1 MRSTNNTL
9 LPVSAWRLAFVLLAC
24 AAAACGERAR
34 LEPLPADAVVLAFGD
49 SLTYGTGA
57 GEDESYPAQLEQLIG
72 RRVVA
77 AGVPGE
83 VTAQALARLPAMLDE
98 HAPRLLLLCIGGNDF
113 LRRLGNRQ
121 AEDNVRAMVK
131 LARSRGV
138 EVLLIGTPEPGF
150 TVTPPPFYAAIAEEF
165 GLPYVP
171 GVIGEVLRDATLK
184 ADPIHPNARGYRI
197 IAERIAGAL
206 KENGAL

>member
-1 MRSTNNTL
+1 LRRFL
-9 LPVSAWRLAFVLLAC
+9 VVLIFALSAAG
-24 AAAACGERAR
+24 CGERPSLR
-34 LEPLPADAVVLAFGD
+34 PLAADAVVLAFGD

-57 GEDESYPAQLEQLIG
+57 RESESYPEQLEQLIT
-72 RRVVA
+72 RRVVR

-98 HAPRLLLLCIGGNDF
+98 HSPELLLLCTGGNDF

-138 EVLLIGTPEPGF
+138 GVLLIGTPEPGF
-150 TVTPPPFYAAIAEEF
+150 PVTPPPFYAAIAEEF
-165 GLPYVP
+165 GLPYE
-171 GVIGEVLRDATLK
+171 GEVIGEVLRDSSLK
-184 ADPIHPNARGYRI
+184 ADQVHPNARGYRI

-206 KENGAL
+206 RESGAI